1 MAENIQKKL
10 EEGNIVPGK
19 FEENYK
25 HVEINQSRDAAIKNN
40 SEDTM
45 DAVDPGK
52 NHKKRF
58 KQLQQKFEGMNKKKS
73 IPATEIDQSNTLAM
87 TDNELW
93 YSDSESSSDEEYYYQ
108 RKKYWNTDNEEKPK
122 SVEDDVM
129 HDYWIKNIETP
140 IKCNGKDCHMK
151 KMKGCWY
158 TCECMMY
165 DFCSN
170 CAIKYEN
177 KNPVCDHNL
186 VNIIAEDT
194 KLMRAIRLKEEDL
207 AAKLLDDEEIFREKD
222 MEDFLGF
229 SAVFLAILY
238 LPGIKLLQR
247 LIKKGVDVNTLAEH
261 GKTLLLLAVQRKHTE
276 AANFLLSKEI
286 EVTSKEKKIS
296 TETEMEM
303 IPEGKNTLTEVIS
316 KEKKYILNLKTI
328 MKLDYYGKTIL
339 INALIN
345 ELPGVAKESHQK
357 KLGDG
362 QIFLN
367 NRQLMVHVGHS
378 SLIN

>member
-19 FEENYK
+19 FEEKYK
-25 HVEINQSRDAAIKNN
+25 NVEINQIRVRDVAIKSY
-40 SEDTM
+40 SEGDT
-45 DAVDPGK
+45 VDPGK

-58 KQLQQKFEGMNKKKS
+58 KQLQQKFEGMNKKKT
-73 IPATEIDQSNTLAM
+73 IPAKEIDQSNTLAL

-108 RKKYWNTDNEEKPK
+108 RKKYWNTDDEVKPK

-151 KMKGCWY
+151 KIKGYWY

-170 CAIKYEN
+170 CATIYEN
-177 KNPVCDHNL
+177 KNPVCAHDL

-207 AAKLLDDEEIFREKD
+207 AAKLLDDEEIFKEKD
-222 MEDFLGF
+222 KEDFLGF

-247 LIKKGVDVNTLAEH
+247 LIKKGVDVNTLAGR

-276 AANFLLSKEI
+276 AANFLLSKEM
-286 EVTSKEKKIS
+286 EVTYKEKKIS
-296 TETEMEM
+296 TASETEMEM
-303 IPEGKNTLTEVIS
+303 TPEGKNTKTEMEVAS

-345 ELPGVAKESHQK
+345 ELPGVAKESYPK

-362 QIFLN
+362 QI
-367 NRQLMVHVGHS
+367 
-378 SLIN
+378 SL